1 MLNKRASREGDNLV
15 SAVFRDGIMI
25 HEKQQSQ
32 ASGLSYKQFLE
43 QLVLLIQ
50 NSKATRQSL
59 ER

>member
-32 ASGLSYKQFLE
+32 ASGLSYKQLLE

-50 NSKATRQSL
+50 IIQSN
-59 ER
+59 